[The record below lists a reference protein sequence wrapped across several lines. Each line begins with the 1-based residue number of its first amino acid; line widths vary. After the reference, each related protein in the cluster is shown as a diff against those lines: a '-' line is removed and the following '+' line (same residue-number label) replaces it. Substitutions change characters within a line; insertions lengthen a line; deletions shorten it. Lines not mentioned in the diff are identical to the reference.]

1 MPGLNSHLTAMDMKR
16 YICKFNSIANVS
28 SCFQNIMSS
37 DSKVALITG
46 STSGIGL
53 ACAHILAKRGV
64 NLIITGSRDS
74 SLVGDIL
81 EELKRLFT
89 SD

>member
-1 MPGLNSHLTAMDMKR
+1 
-16 YICKFNSIANVS
+16 
-28 SCFQNIMSS
+28 MSG